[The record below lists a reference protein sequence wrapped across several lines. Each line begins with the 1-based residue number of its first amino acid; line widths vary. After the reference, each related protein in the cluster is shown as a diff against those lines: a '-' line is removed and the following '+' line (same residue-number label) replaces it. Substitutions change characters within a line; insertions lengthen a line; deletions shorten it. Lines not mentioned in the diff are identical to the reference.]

1 MESIKIF
8 MITKEKNQHLPMSM
22 SVCMTGLRISA
33 IDFDLQCC
41 YFSGVSGAHIKLTS
55 LYTTVL
61 TSKVDKEQLVI
72 KRL

>member
-1 MESIKIF
+1 
-8 MITKEKNQHLPMSM
+8 MSM

-41 YFSGVSGAHIKLTS
+41 YFSGVSGAHIKLTNKFGQS
-55 LYTTVL
+55 LHNSLDTTVL